1 MGIKGVG
8 GDPID
13 QGEPEVV
20 EVDRVELS
28 EEVIWKTRAAEA
40 EEKLAACEA
49 RVSGL
54 ERELAEAN
62 EAVVSTQRG
71 GACCGFGNGVF
82 ADGGDDQRDG

>member
-40 EEKLAACEA
+40 EEKLAECEGIRA
-49 RVSGL
+49 
-54 ERELAEAN
+54 
-62 EAVVSTQRG
+62 
-71 GACCGFGNGVF
+71 
-82 ADGGDDQRDG
+82 